1 MNKTLLPAALL
12 PLLTAATHVVSA
24 DDNGKLEQMSVTA
37 SRVEIPRRELGVSVS
52 VVTAADIERLGYT
65 SLLDIMRTLP
75 GVAISNNG
83 GAGKVSNLYLR
94 GESNYR
100 TLVLLDGVNIADPA
114 NTQVATQFQ
123 HLLANDIARIEV
135 LRGPQGMM
143 YGAGAG
149 GVINIITKKADAPLG
164 GSLAVGAGRYGSRDT
179 SASLYGE
186 SDRWDYRLDLG
197 VLETDGF
204 NSQVADSSG
213 ERDGYRNRTASA
225 QLGYQVTEALA
236 LRAQARHTDS
246 ESEFDGCFAGF
257 STSNNCL
264 DEYKQ
269 ASYRLSADYRVA
281 DVAHQLAVARQDI
294 ERDSLS
300 AGASSFAV
308 EGGIDELNYV
318 GNTPVAGG
326 ELLWGAEYE
335 QQEFSSA
342 FSARELDS
350 LGLFSEWRAEL
361 AGLLHYSIGVR
372 RDRLENED
380 HDSWRSSIAYP
391 LLLGKEAEA
400 KLRASYGTG
409 YRAPS
414 PFELAY
420 NIGEG
425 AAPVGPET
433 SRGYELAAEYRLAE
447 RLQVELVYFDQQIRD
462 AIVFDYRLGNSGFG
476 AYGQDDG
483 ESSSEGLE
491 LVMSGNLAERLDWY
505 FNGTFLET
513 EDADGEQRLQVPEQV
528 YNLGGS
534 YHLPGDRLAL
544 GLNWRHV
551 ANRLSAAP
559 GFFGPA
565 VSLDDYN
572 RLDLKASYRVSD
584 SLQLNLR
591 GENILDEDYR
601 EVAGYNTAGAAVYA
615 GLELTL

>member
-1 MNKTLLPAALL
+1 MNKTLLPAAVL
-12 PLLTAATHVVSA
+12 PLLAAASQTVSA
-24 DDNGKLEQMSVTA
+24 ADSGELEQMSVTA
-37 SRVEIPRRELGVSVS
+37 SRVEIPRQELGVSVS
-52 VVTAADIERLGYT
+52 VVTTADIERLGYAR
-65 SLLDIMRTLP
+65 LLDVLRSLP
-75 GVAISNNG
+75 GIAVSNNG

-123 HLLANDIARIEV
+123 HLLAGDIERVEV

-164 GSLAVGAGRYGSRDT
+164 ASLAVEAGRYGSRDT

-186 SDRWDYRLDLG
+186 GEQWDYRINLG
-197 VLETDGF
+197 AFDTDGY
-204 NSQVADSSG
+204 NSQVADTRG

-225 QLGYQVTEALA
+225 QLGYQPSESLA
-236 LRAQARHTDS
+236 LRAQVRHTDT

-257 STSNNCL
+257 STSNDCL
-264 DEYKQ
+264 DEYTQ
-269 ASYRLSADYRVA
+269 GSYRLSADYRVSGISN
-281 DVAHQLAVARQDI
+281 QLAVARQEI
-294 ERDSLS
+294 ERDSI
-300 AGASSFAV
+300 AVGASTFAV
-308 EGGIDELNYV
+308 DGGIDELNYV
-318 GNTPVAGG
+318 GNTALAGG

-342 FSARELDS
+342 FDARELDS
-350 LGLFSEWRAEL
+350 LGVFSEWRADL
-361 AGLLHYSIGVR
+361 GGAVHYSVGIR
-372 RDRLENED
+372 RDSLETGG

-391 LLLGKEAEA
+391 ILLGNHSEA

-420 NIGEG
+420 NVGEG

-433 SRGYELAAEYRLAE
+433 SHGYELAGEYRLAG
-447 RLQVELVYFDQQIRD
+447 RLQLELVYFDQQIQD
-462 AIVFDYRLGNSGFG
+462 AIIFDYSLGNSGFG

-483 ESSSEGLE
+483 ESRSEGIE
-491 LVMSGNLAERLDWY
+491 LALSGTLADRLDWY
-505 FNGTFLET
+505 FNGTFLDAES
-513 EDADGEQRLQVPEQV
+513 ADGNQRLQVPQQV

-534 YHLPGDRLAL
+534 YRLLGERLAL
-544 GLNWRHV
+544 GANWRRV
-551 ANRLSAAP
+551 ANRLSP
-559 GFFGPA
+559 NPDFFGPA
-565 VSLDDYN
+565 VALDDYGV
-572 RLDLKASYRVSD
+572 LDLKASFRVSD

-591 GENILDEDYR
+591 GENVLDEDYR